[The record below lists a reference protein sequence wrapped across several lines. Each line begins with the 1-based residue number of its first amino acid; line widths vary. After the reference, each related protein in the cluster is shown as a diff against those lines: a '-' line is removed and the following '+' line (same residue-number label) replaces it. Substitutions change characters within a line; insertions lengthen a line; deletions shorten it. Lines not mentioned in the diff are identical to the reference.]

1 MQKKDPHVHPENAL
15 FKGKYHSV
23 ASTSNLGFIRANAD
37 VMRRLANDKNAGIEI
52 PGMNFGVSWVAKR
65 IHFFGAGFL
74 RAGLSFSLSEWIQS
88 LVLCVAYLVSEP
100 PKLA

>member
-1 MQKKDPHVHPENAL
+1 MQKKDPHVHSENAL

-23 ASTSNLGFIRANAD
+23 ASTSNLGFIRANTD

-74 RAGLSFSLSEWIQS
+74 RAGSFSLSEWIQS